1 VDRDCRRLRLHDRQR
16 NIASER
22 GLIRRVR
29 RLDRDLGLIVR
40 AGGGQKPMRDVLT
53 VISLALFA
61 FGLFVIFATKGTPVE
76 FLGTGC
82 ILASVLT
89 IAIAAWWE
97 GGP

>member
-1 VDRDCRRLRLHDRQR
+1 
-16 NIASER
+16 
-22 GLIRRVR
+22 
-29 RLDRDLGLIVR
+29 
-40 AGGGQKPMRDVLT
+40 MRDVLT

>member
-1 VDRDCRRLRLHDRQR
+1 MDRDCRRLRLHDRQR

-29 RLDRDLGLIVR
+29 RRDRDLGLSVR
-40 AGGGQKPMRDVLT
+40 AGGGQKPMRDVLA
-53 VISLALFA
+53 VISIALFA
-61 FGLFVIFATKGTPVE
+61 FGIFVIFATKGTPVE
-76 FLGTGC
+76 FFGTGC

-89 IAIAAWWE
+89 MAIAAWMQ